1 MKGRAV
7 LLLEA
12 PDWPF
17 MSALVDDGRLT
28 DLLIDPPEDD
38 PTPRPGAVHLVKV
51 TRPAPRLGGA
61 FVDIG
66 DGREGFLR
74 GGGNAGETLL
84 AQVARHAEP
93 GKAAPMTAEILLK
106 GRYAILTPLAP
117 GINAARSIRDKDER
131 ARLISVAEA
140 RLADL
145 GCETGAILRSAAA
158 GVDADAVAD
167 DIGELAA
174 MLARARAASGAPQMA
189 IAAPGAE
196 VEAWRDWVDPDP
208 DVVERGGP
216 ELFDRY
222 GLWEEIEAL
231 RRPEARLPS
240 GAWMS
245 IEPTRAL
252 VAVDVNT
259 AGDMAPNAALSAN
272 IAALR
277 ELPRQLRLRGL
288 GGQVVV
294 DLAPLVKRDRAAI
307 EQTAKAA
314 FRADRIE
321 TTLAGWTPLGHLE
334 ILRKRERRPIAELLP
349 R

>member
-1 MKGRAV
+1 M
-7 LLLEA
+7 L
-12 PDWPF
+12 
-17 MSALVDDGRLT
+17 
-28 DLLIDPPEDD
+28 
-38 PTPRPGAVHLVKV
+38 
-51 TRPAPRLGGA
+51 
-61 FVDIG
+61 
-66 DGREGFLR
+66 
-74 GGGNAGETLL
+74 
-84 AQVARHAEP
+84 
-93 GKAAPMTAEILLK
+93 
-106 GRYAILTPLAP
+106 
-117 GINAARSIRDKDER
+117 
-131 ARLISVAEA
+131 AEA
-140 RLADL
+140 RAA
-145 GCETGAILRSAAA
+145 TGAPHE
-158 GVDADAVAD
+158 V
-167 DIGELAA
+167 
-174 MLARARAASGAPQMA
+174 

-208 DVVERGGP
+208 EVVERGGA

-231 RRPEARLPS
+231 KSAVAPLPS

-294 DLAPLVKRDRAAI
+294 DLAPLVKRDRAVI

-321 TTLAGWTPLGHLE
+321 TTIAGWTPLGHLE
-334 ILRKRERRPIAELLP
+334 LIRKRERRPITEMLP

>member
-12 PDWPF
+12 EGWPF
-17 MSALVDDGRLT
+17 MAALVDDGRLI

-38 PTPRPGAVHLVKV
+38 PTPRPGAIHWVKV

-66 DGREGFLR
+66 GGREGFLR
-74 GGGNAGETLL
+74 GGGKAGATML
-84 AQVARHAEP
+84 AQVSRHAEP
-93 GKAAPMTAEILLK
+93 GKAAPMTAEILMK
-106 GRYAILTPLAP
+106 GRYAILTPDAP
-117 GINAARSIRDKDER
+117 GVNVARSIRDGEER
-131 ARLISVAEA
+131 ARLARVVEA

-145 GCETGAILRSAAA
+145 GCETGAIVRSAAA
-158 GVDADAVAD
+158 EVDAGAIGDNVA
-167 DIGELAA
+167 ELAET
-174 MLARARAASGAPQMA
+174 LAEARAASGAPHEA

-196 VEAWRDWVDPDP
+196 IEAWRDWVDPDP
-208 DVVERGGP
+208 DVVERGGA

-231 RRPEARLPS
+231 KGPAAPLPA

-294 DLAPLVKRDRAAI
+294 DLAPLVKRDRAVI

-321 TTLAGWTPLGHLE
+321 TTIAGWTPLGHLE
-334 ILRKRERRPIAELLP
+334 LIRKRERRPITELLP
-349 R
+349 K